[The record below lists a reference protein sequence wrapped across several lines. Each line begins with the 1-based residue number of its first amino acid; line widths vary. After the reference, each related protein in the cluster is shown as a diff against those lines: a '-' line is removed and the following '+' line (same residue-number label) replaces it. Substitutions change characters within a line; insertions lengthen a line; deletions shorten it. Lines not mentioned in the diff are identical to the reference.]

1 VSYDA
6 HEALKVIDYVYFIAD
21 GVVVAQ
27 GTTEEVKTS
36 TDPFVSQFIRALPDG
51 PVPFH
56 YPAEPYEKDLE
67 LS

>member
-1 VSYDA
+1 M
-6 HEALKVIDYVYFIAD
+6 IDYVYFLAD
-21 GVVVAQ
+21 GVVVAH
-27 GTTEEVKTS
+27 GPTEEIKRS
-36 TDPFVSQFIRALPDG
+36 DHPFVYHFIRGQPDG